1 MTVYFDNAATAP
13 VRDEAARVFLRVT
26 REAYGNPS
34 SAHAEGRRASDELAA
49 TRAALAGA
57 VGAKPSE
64 ICFTSGGT
72 ESDNLALFG
81 AARTARG
88 AGTGRHIIISAVE
101 HDAVRAPAERLA
113 SQGWDVT
120 ALRPDADGRI
130 PVAELSS
137 ALRGDTAIVSVML
150 VNNETGAVNP
160 VAEYA
165 GEIKRRGLSAVLH
178 TDAVQALGKLP
189 LSFKSL
195 GADLMTVTAHK
206 IGAPRGVGALIIRD
220 GLKLRPTILGGGQE
234 GGRRSGTE
242 PLALIAAFA
251 EAARLGAAELA
262 QNAENARALRERLV
276 AGIKSRL
283 PGAVFIG
290 AGDSP
295 YILCVSLPG
304 YRGEVLQ
311 SALDAEGI
319 CVSRGSACKRGA
331 RSHVLE
337 AMRLPAAVIDGA
349 IRVSLAPG
357 STAEHAERFIAKLAE
372 IAGRLFTRGGGPPPN
387 PTRKELS

>member
-1 MTVYFDNAATAP
+1 
-13 VRDEAARVFLRVT
+13 VRDEAARVFARVA
-26 REAYGNPS
+26 REIYGNPS
-34 SAHAEGRRASDELAA
+34 SAHAEGRRAADELAA
-49 TRAALAGA
+49 ARAELARACGA
-57 VGAKPSE
+57 RPSE

-81 AARTARG
+81 AARG
-88 AGTGRHIIISAVE
+88 AGRHIIISGVE
-101 HDAVRAPAERLA
+101 HDAVREPAQHLA
-113 SQGWDVT
+113 SRGWQVT
-120 ALRPDADGRI
+120 SLRPDADGRI
-130 PVAELSS
+130 PVAELAS
-137 ALRGDTAIVSVML
+137 ALREDTAIVSVML

-160 VAEYA
+160 VADYA
-165 GEIKRRGLSAVLH
+165 REIKRRGLSAVLH

-189 LSFKSL
+189 FSFKSL

-206 IGAPRGVGALIIRD
+206 IGAPRGVGALIVRD
-220 GLKLRPTILGGGQE
+220 SLRLRPAMLGGGQE

-242 PLALIAAFA
+242 PLALISAFA

-276 AGIKSRL
+276 SGIKSRL

-304 YRGEVLQ
+304 HRGEVLQ
-311 SALDAEGI
+311 SALDAQGI
-319 CVSRGSACKRGA
+319 SVSRGSACKRGA

-349 IRVSLAPG
+349 IRVSLSPG
-357 STAEHAERFIAKLAE
+357 NTAQHADHFIAKLAE
-372 IAGRLFTRGGGPPPN
+372 IAGRLFTRGG
-387 PTRKELS
+387 